1 MQKTV
6 FFLLLLAL
14 ACSGPAS
21 TPSAP
26 TSTAARTDL
35 GPEFS
40 FYALEPV
47 EGSKAQLA
55 RHTNDAGH
63 LLSIGLIENG
73 KKQGGWLYYADGKF
87 APVKVENYLDGVLHG
102 AYLEI
107 DQVGRVQKSAYYVY
121 GKLEGGY
128 AEFRASHPQL
138 TASYKNGEL
147 HGTLRSHT
155 LQNGKVNQS
164 VEYKNG
170 LQDGPMRWYNEQ
182 EELIQERIYKDG
194 KLVE

>member
-1 MQKTV
+1 MQKTIC
-6 FFLLLLAL
+6 FLFLFAL
-14 ACSGPAS
+14 GSC
-21 TPSAP
+21 SAP
-26 TSTAARTDL
+26 DASPEPKGTAEVGA
-35 GPEFS
+35 EFS
-40 FYALEPV
+40 FYQLEAV
-47 EGSKAQLA
+47 EGSQAQLA
-55 RHTNDAGH
+55 KHINDAGN

-73 KKQGGWLYYADGKF
+73 KKQGGWLYYADEKF

-107 DQVGRVQKSAYYVY
+107 DQVGRLVKSAYYIH
-121 GKLEGGY
+121 GKLEGNY

>member
-1 MQKTV
+1 MQKIV
-6 FFLLLLAL
+6 FFLLILAS
-14 ACSGPAS
+14 ACNGTETTAS
-21 TPSAP
+21 ASKP
-26 TSTAARTDL
+26 TSGAAL

-40 FYALEPV
+40 FYELEAV
-47 EGSKAQLA
+47 AGSNAQIA
-55 RHTNDAGH
+55 RHINDAGH
-63 LLSIGLIENG
+63 LISIGLIENG
-73 KKQGGWLYYADGKF
+73 KKQGGWMYYADGKF
-87 APVKVENYLDGVLHG
+87 SPVKVENYLDGVLHG

-107 DQVGRVQKSAYYVY
+107 DQVGRLVKSAYYVH

-138 TASYKNGEL
+138 TATYKNGQL

-155 LQNGKVNQS
+155 LQNGKINQS
-164 VEYKNG
+164 VAYKNG